1 MDLRSVMERKL
12 NPTIEYIK
20 SIGWVLLLVYVFLG
34 LFAFISGRIVGYS
47 LAIWVCAG
55 LAAIVTIVFASI
67 LLFNII
73 IVNSTNTKRHF
84 FRRQ

>member
-1 MDLRSVMERKL
+1 MDLRSVKERKF

-47 LAIWVCAG
+47 LAIIFCAG

-67 LLFNII
+67 LLFKIG
-73 IVNSTNTKRHF
+73 IVSVSNTIKRL
-84 FRRQ
+84 FRHQ

>member
-1 MDLRSVMERKL
+1 MEGKI
-12 NPTIEYIK
+12 NPTIEHIK

-47 LAIWVCAG
+47 LAIWVCGG

-67 LLFNII
+67 LLFNIA
-73 IVNSTNTKRHF
+73 IVSGSNTIKRRS
-84 FRRQ
+84 RRQ